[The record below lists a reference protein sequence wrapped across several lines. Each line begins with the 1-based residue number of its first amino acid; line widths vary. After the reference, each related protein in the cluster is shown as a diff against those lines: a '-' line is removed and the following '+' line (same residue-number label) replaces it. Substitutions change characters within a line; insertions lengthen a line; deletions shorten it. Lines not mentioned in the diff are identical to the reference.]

1 MSVTDPIADMLTRI
15 RNALMARHDSVVVP
29 TSKTK
34 EAIARLL
41 KDEQYISNYELLRT
55 ATPQRAIRIQ
65 LSYKEDGAPA
75 IEGLKRISKP
85 GLRVYVQHGE
95 IPRVFGGLGIAII
108 STSQGIMTGTKAW
121 RNKTGGE
128 LLCYVW

>member
-15 RNALMARHDSVVVP
+15 RNALMARHDSVIVP

-41 KDEQYISNYELLRT
+41 KDEQYISSYELLRT

-65 LSYKEDGAPA
+65 LSYKEDGAPS

-108 STSQGIMTGTKAW
+108 STSQGIMTGTQAW